1 MTRLSLAMLTQACDL
16 AMPLA
21 MGMNIGLNVRRA
33 TDQVTASLDTE
44 ALDSALVVECAL
56 SRVSIVRSAVAN
68 MLWLGDL
75 SVVVTTAEAN
85 AIESFLHPAIDTE
98 AL

>member
-44 ALDSALVVECAL
+44 ALDSALVVECDL
-56 SRVSIVRSAVAN
+56 TRVKIVRSSVAH

-75 SVVVTTAEAN
+75 SVVVTTAEAD
-85 AIESFLHPAIDTE
+85 AIEAFLHPAIDAE
-98 AL
+98 AT